1 MVPAAWR
8 FLMMARA
15 MDPFTLYFSAS
26 AARVMTRILGI
37 SVCIFCQRFS
47 SRKTSLL
54 SLSFTFS
61 LVHDFFFA
69 FVFFLVGSIFLV
81 RRPLPSFPLSLP
93 LASLPL
99 PLPWSMTFSLLLSFS
114 WWDRFS
120 W

>member
-15 MDPFTLYFSAS
+15 IDPFTLYFSAR

-37 SVCIFCQRFS
+37 SVCIFAQRFS

-54 SLSFTFS
+54 SLSFTFT

-69 FVFFLVGSIFLV
+69 FVLPAFFKGSTFLVG
-81 RRPLPSFPLSLP
+81 PFPLSLP
-93 LASLPL
+93 FASLP
-99 PLPWSMTFSLLLSFS
+99 PLAAVFAAILEPQLYNPH
-114 WWDRFS
+114 
-120 W
+120 

>member
-15 MDPFTLYFSAS
+15 IDPFTLYFSAR

-37 SVCIFCQRFS
+37 SVCIFAQRFS

-54 SLSFTFS
+54 SLSFT

-81 RRPLPSFPLSLP
+81 MRPLPSFPLSLP
-93 LASLPL
+93 LASLP
-99 PLPWSMTFSLLLSFS
+99 PLAPDFGGIWTTI
-114 WWDRFS
+114 
-120 W
+120 

>member
-54 SLSFTFS
+54 RLSFTFT
-61 LVHDFFFA
+61 LVHDFFF
-69 FVFFLVGSIFLV
+69 VGSIFLV

-93 LASLPL
+93 LASLP
-99 PLPWSMTFSLLLSFS
+99 PLAPDF
-114 WWDRFS
+114 
-120 W
+120 